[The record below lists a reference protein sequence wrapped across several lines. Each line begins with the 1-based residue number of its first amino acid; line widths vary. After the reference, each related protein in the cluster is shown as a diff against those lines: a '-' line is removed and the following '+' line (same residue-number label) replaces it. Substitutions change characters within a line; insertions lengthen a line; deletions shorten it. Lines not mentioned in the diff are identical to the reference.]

1 MGAFGVGNT
10 EASAIFAGTR
20 QPLQI
25 VPVIIA
31 IELPFDV
38 AVASVPILFDGVSCC
53 LTANSVSNPQIIA
66 SLAANRGRIDFVQSI

>member
-38 AVASVPILFDGVSCC
+38 AVSIVPILFGVSCC
-53 LTANSVSNPQIIA
+53 LTANSVSNRQIIA
-66 SLAANRGRIDFVQSI
+66 SLAANQGRIDFVQSL